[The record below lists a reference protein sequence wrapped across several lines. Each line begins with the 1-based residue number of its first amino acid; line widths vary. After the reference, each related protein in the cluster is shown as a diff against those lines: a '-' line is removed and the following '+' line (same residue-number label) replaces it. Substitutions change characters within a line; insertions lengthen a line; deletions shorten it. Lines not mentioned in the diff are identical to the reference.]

1 MKFNEF
7 ETIMKNQGVYSLAE
21 IARKYST
28 TPQAVSNWKARN
40 QVPYHVISSL
50 NNLNANPP
58 NVAMVRTGER
68 VSSSFTFSDIIV
80 NLTEQLKV
88 IVLMTFIFAFASL
101 NYNQFM
107 KKPLY
112 RSSATL
118 LIKEDENNNRFGGL
132 AGLASQFGVSVSS
145 STSPDDLSS
154 PTLFPELIRSRA
166 FSEQMLQ
173 KRFQK
178 GLDKKEYTLF
188 QILTNQDSI
197 ESLNDLEMRYAAI
210 GEFQK
215 MVSFTKKLTEKFST
229 LDVIADDPVFARDL
243 ANAVLSQLET
253 MNKFYKSKS
262 LNEKIYFINNRINS
276 VNKELTKS
284 EKELK
289 QFNESNIQIS
299 SPALTLENERLE
311 REVEIQ
317 KDIFITLKQQLE
329 LAKIQEV
336 EGGSSVQVL
345 DHPEIPYEV
354 TNKNLINSLIF
365 SSMIGFAIGVIIA
378 MLRAYFKNS
387 NIEERKKFRK
397 IKVFFRKK
405 SASLFSDYLFTGI
418 VMLCLIAGAPNFLT
432 HKSKN
437 PIFFE
442 LYSLTAL
449 LVNLFYIFILF
460 SSSFLTFKN
469 YQNSKK
475 KFNN

>member
-1 MKFNEF
+1 
-7 ETIMKNQGVYSLAE
+7 
-21 IARKYST
+21 
-28 TPQAVSNWKARN
+28 
-40 QVPYHVISSL
+40 
-50 NNLNANPP
+50 
-58 NVAMVRTGER
+58 MVRTGER

-88 IVLMTFIFAFASL
+88 IVLMTFIFAFASF

-132 AGLASQFGVSVSS
+132 AGLASQFGVSVGREA
-145 STSPDDLSS
+145 SPNDLSS
-154 PTLFPELIRSRA
+154 PSLFPELIKSRA
-166 FSEQMLQ
+166 FSEQMLEKQ
-173 KRFQK
+173 FQI

-188 QILTNQDSI
+188 QILTNQESTD
-197 ESLNDLEMRYAAI
+197 SLNDLEMRYAAI

-345 DHPEIPYEV
+345 DYPEIPFERS
-354 TNKNLINSLIF
+354 NKNLINSLIF
-365 SSMIGFAIGVIIA
+365 NSMLGFAIGVLIA

-387 NIEERKKFRK
+387 DIEERKKFRK

-405 SASLFSDYLFTGI
+405 CEPFFRL
-418 VMLCLIAGAPNFLT
+418 PFL
-432 HKSKN
+432 
-437 PIFFE
+437 PE
-442 LYSLTAL
+442 
-449 LVNLFYIFILF
+449 
-460 SSSFLTFKN
+460 
-469 YQNSKK
+469 
-475 KFNN
+475 